1 MQQKSALA
9 HWVDMQKNKKLIATL
24 AITAA
29 IAGWAAFRPELIFIN
44 KTVNENLAVSA
55 NETIETLAKGS
66 FTSQAHETKGTAEI
80 VKVGNKNFLRL
91 SGFHTSN
98 GPDVRV
104 YLTNGENPSKASLP
118 LGAIKGNV
126 GNQNYELPAGFDAS
140 KHNAVSIWCE
150 RFAVGFGLAKLESED
165 KMGTQEVKETAYV
178 APSYYAPQIWTSTVQ
193 NSDRTEVTFGS
204 AKGDARFSGK
214 VTLVEDSGKRFAE
227 ARFTKFTPNFELRLV
242 KKESLTKGTFP
253 AAAEFVKLSEPKA
266 SKGKFKFSSNTPLS
280 KEIDLWLYRSVA
292 IIDIKTKKIISTI
305 DLRSAQELSKGKTLS

>member
-1 MQQKSALA
+1 MK
-9 HWVDMQKNKKLIATL
+9 KNKKLIATL

-80 VKVGNKNFLRL
+80 VKVGNKSFLRL

-150 RFAVGFGLAKLESED
+150 RFGVGFGLAKLQSEQ
-165 KMGTQEVKETAYV
+165 KMETKETAYV
-178 APSYYAPQIWTSTVQ
+178 APSYYSPQIWTSTVQ

-242 KKESLTKGTFP
+242 KKESLTKGAFP
-253 AAAEFVKLSEPKA
+253 ANAEFVKLSEPKA

-305 DLRSAQELSKGKTLS
+305 DLRSSQELSKGKNLS